1 MVNNAVQVLLRSQ
14 VNDESFTQGMVS
26 DALLLLLVEHHRLL
40 YTIVDNSRAK
50 AVVFREYL
58 ITSETADD
66 AAYTEGFFEAVREED
81 EVLRNLI
88 PQKVI
93 VSFHSPRHTLIPDPL
108 FSKTHLQE
116 MLDLTSTPAFEA
128 RYFSDPLPSAQAQ
141 LVYAVPV
148 SLLRETGDAYSQAQV
163 FHASGA
169 FIENELRL
177 NKHEDQPIVSV
188 MLRPGIFD
196 LLITRGNELRFFNT
210 FRYQSTE
217 DFIYFLLFALEQQQ
231 LNPDQVWVRAY
242 GEIEKISSM
251 WMVSRKYIR
260 NFSLGSS
267 FESMGYA
274 YGFERF
280 SPHQY
285 HNLFSQYL
293 CVL

>member
-1 MVNNAVQVLLRSQ
+1 MVNNTVQVLLRSQ
-14 VNDESFTQGMVS
+14 VNDESYSQGMVS
-26 DALLLLLVEHHRLL
+26 DPLLLLLVEHHRLL
-40 YTIVDNSRAK
+40 YTIVDSSRGK

-58 ITSETADD
+58 LTSDAADGF
-66 AAYTEGFFEAVREED
+66 AYTEGFFEAVRDED
-81 EVLRNLI
+81 EVLRNLMAK
-88 PQKVI
+88 KVI

-108 FSKTHLQE
+108 FSKSHLQE
-116 MLDLTSTPAFEA
+116 MLDMTSTPAFEA
-128 RYFSDPLPSAQAQ
+128 RYFSDSLPSAQAQ

-148 SLLRETGDAYSQAQV
+148 SLLSETGDAFSQAQV

-188 MLRPGIFD
+188 LLRPGIFD
-196 LLITRGNELRFFNT
+196 LLITRGSELLFFNT

-217 DFIYFLLFALEQQQ
+217 DFIYFLLFSLEQQQ

-242 GEIEKISSM
+242 GEIEKVSSM

-260 NFSLGSS
+260 NFSLGSA
-267 FESMGYA
+267 FESISYA

-280 SPHQY
+280 SPHQFQ
-285 HNLFSQYL
+285 NLFSQYL